1 MIRAKYSNQFVN
13 LFYRYL
19 RLSFKQNFKDLH
31 ILGDWDANPNH
42 SAMIFGNH
50 ISWWD
55 GFWALHLVKKK
66 LKKRMYVMMLEEQL
80 KQFLFFKRIG
90 AFSIKPNGREI
101 IESLKYAGSLL
112 NDNKNAVLIYPQG
125 KINSLYTSNVKF
137 ERGYQQILKDNEKVD
152 VLFYAAFIEYMNVKK
167 PSVYFYLKKC
177 SWPVHFD
184 DMELEYQQFYMESL
198 QKQQKKST

>member
-125 KINSLYTSNVKF
+125 KINSL
-137 ERGYQQILKDNEKVD
+137 
-152 VLFYAAFIEYMNVKK
+152 
-167 PSVYFYLKKC
+167 
-177 SWPVHFD
+177 
-184 DMELEYQQFYMESL
+184 
-198 QKQQKKST
+198 